1 MKNLKNVENT
11 SGISELN
18 SVEMNEIMGGGF
30 FSKVWQWICDAYYDL
45 VVSTELSDSLDKD

>member
-18 SVEMNEIMGGGF
+18 SVEMNEIVGGSF
-30 FSKVWQWICDAYYDL
+30 WSRLVDAVLSVL
-45 VVSTELSDSLDKD
+45 VVVFCIEVVEE

>member
-30 FSKVWQWICDAYYDL
+30 FSKVWQFICDAYYDL
-45 VVSTELSDSLDKD
+45 VVRNDYGDSHE